1 MPLILNEDK
10 ALRDLLKGLTVADEK
25 NATRVVEVWF
35 GQPDLEVRQQS
46 YPYMTIDLI
55 DVLEDTSRSHQGV
68 VPITYVPEGYTAD
81 PEKLAN
87 QQYATEMPIPLVLD
101 YQITTYAR
109 QPRHDRQIISS
120 LLQTKFPYRRGVL
133 EIVEDDT
140 YRPVFLTS
148 YIKRDMTE
156 QGKRL
161 FRNMFNIRVFSEMF
175 PSEIAVLAQVS
186 TVNLSV
192 NYSVDNTA
200 PTNTTFT
207 TI

>member
-25 NATRVVEVWF
+25 NNNRIVEVWF
-35 GQPDLEVRQQS
+35 GQPDLEVRSQS

-55 DVLEDTSRSHQGV
+55 DVLEDTSRSMQGV
-68 VPITYVPEGYTAD
+68 VPISYVPEGYVAD
-81 PEKLAN
+81 PEKLEN
-87 QQYATEMPIPLVLD
+87 EQYATEMPIPLALD

-109 QPRHDRQIISS
+109 QPRHDRQIIST
-120 LLQTKFPYRRGVL
+120 LLQSKFPYRRGVL
-133 EIVEDDT
+133 EIPEDDT

-148 YIKRDMTE
+148 YVKRDMTE
-156 QGKRL
+156 SGKRL
-161 FRNMFNIRVFSEMF
+161 FRNVFSVRVFSEMF
-175 PSEIAVLAQVS
+175 PSEIAALEQVS

-200 PTNTTFT
+200 PTTTTFT